1 MLSFLNNYKTAII
14 VVGIIA
20 FGIGCFSFGYE
31 KAETEYLLQIESMKL
46 AQAEAVI
53 KAQQEVKVQY
63 ENDIQKLAR
72 NLADVERMA
81 DDRMRQ
87 LQAYRDADRDLVS
100 CNRERGELAEL
111 AISGE
116 QLLKEA
122 DSYLGAVVK

>member
-1 MLSFLNNYKTAII
+1 MLSFFNNYKTAII